1 MNPMKAP
8 SSLVAAF
15 GRAFNALGIP
25 CFVRKGV
32 YESAA
37 FGARVRVRCGELF
50 TVVSV
55 NEIDVYFDRLSGR
68 IDGVGLRHGG
78 HYRSGA
84 TPGPG
89 HAGG

>member
-1 MNPMKAP
+1 MKAP
-8 SSLVAAF
+8 SRLAAAI
-15 GRAFNALGIP
+15 GRAFNALGVP
-25 CFVRKGV
+25 CFVRKGA

-55 NEIDVYFDRLSGR
+55 NEIDVYFDRFSGR
-68 IDGVGLRHGG
+68 IDGVGLRNGV
-78 HYRSGA
+78 HYRSGS

-89 HAGG
+89 RAGG